1 MKKIIFLGPP
11 GAGKTTI
18 RRFFFEGIP
27 ADLLM
32 KRQEPPSI
40 GLKHDNFEYLLMYPV
55 EIEGKRPEQIPF
67 QLTLLDT
74 SGQELEK
81 WFTTS
86 RDDVFPG
93 ADIIFF
99 IFDASDW
106 NDDVKRQFVC
116 DHVWFIF
123 KTRNEL
129 APDALF
135 YILAHK
141 FDKIAAKNVKID
153 ATERHIREDLKDY
166 IFRKKE
172 LIIDFNV
179 HLTSLEKKY
188 RNQTFSTL
196 LELMTN
202 SLHEIMT

>member
-1 MKKIIFLGPP
+1 
-11 GAGKTTI
+11 
-18 RRFFFEGIP
+18 
-27 ADLLM
+27 M
-32 KRQEPPSI
+32 KRQELPSI
-40 GLKHDNFEYLLMYPV
+40 GLKHDNFEYLFMYPV
-55 EIEGKRPEQIPF
+55 EKEGKQPEQIPF
-67 QLTLLDT
+67 QLSLLDT

-86 RDDVFPG
+86 RDEVFSG

-116 DHVWFIF
+116 DHVWFF
-123 KTRNEL
+123 LKTRNEL
-129 APDALF
+129 APEALF

-141 FDKIAAKNVKID
+141 FDKIASKNTKID
-153 ATERHIREDLKDY
+153 AMQRRIREDLKDY

-179 HLTSLEKKY
+179 YITSLDKKY

-202 SLHEIMT
+202 SLYEIMT

>member
-1 MKKIIFLGPP
+1 LGPP

-32 KRQEPPSI
+32 KRQELPSI
-40 GLKHDNFEYLLMYPV
+40 GLKHDKYDYLFMYPV
-55 EIEGKRPEQIPF
+55 EKESKQPEHIPF
-67 QLTLLDT
+67 QLALLDT

-86 RDDVFPG
+86 RYEVFSG

-106 NDDVKRQFVC
+106 NDDVKRQFIC

-123 KTRNEL
+123 KTRNEV

-135 YILAHK
+135 FILAHK
-141 FDKIAAKNVKID
+141 FDKIATKSVKID
-153 ATERHIREDLKDY
+153 AMQRRIKEDLKDY

-179 HLTSLEKKY
+179 HLTSLDKKY

-202 SLHEIMT
+202 SLHDVIE